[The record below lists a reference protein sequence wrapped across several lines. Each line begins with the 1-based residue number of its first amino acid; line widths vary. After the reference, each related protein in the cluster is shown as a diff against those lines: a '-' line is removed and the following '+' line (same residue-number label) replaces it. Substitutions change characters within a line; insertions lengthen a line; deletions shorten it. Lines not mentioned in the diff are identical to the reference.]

1 MGDTERVSARSAASI
16 MTGSNGSDEERSQNQ
31 SDRASRFSDIAS
43 EFSDEFGERS
53 VDSAESHRES
63 ESPEAED
70 DASDRVKDPNDD
82 ADSWEWVGDDQTADT
97 ADQNP
102 SDLGASDT
110 SEQPTNGSRVWND
123 GSVDTTSTDDGSVD
137 TTSTDDGSV
146 DTTSTD
152 DGSVDTTSTDDG
164 PADDESIEDDPVKAV
179 PTDGDQTRDDTGR
192 TGSHAGG
199 VDTDPNSDNQADG
212 TGGRIWDESSNT
224 SNYTTSTETVR
235 SPSDETVSATSPPT
249 GATGEIDP
257 SSLFDEGQLGP
268 GTNVL
273 IQSESRSEQTQ
284 ASCHQLLFEGD
295 SDLDPYVLLL
305 RYQPIEGE
313 RLEDIASKGHRTHV
327 ISIGYAQSVPPAADE
342 LVEVTQIN
350 NPNDITRLGIVV
362 SRVTQGWST
371 DDRDIRVCYD
381 SLNIL
386 LNYRDVKNAF
396 RFLHVFLSTFTKTD
410 AVAHFH
416 ADPLEGDPQAINTLK
431 PLFDEV
437 VSIDST
443 GTYVE

>member
-1 MGDTERVSARSAASI
+1 
-16 MTGSNGSDEERSQNQ
+16 MTGSDGSDGDRSGNRA
-31 SDRASRFSDIAS
+31 DRASRFGDIAS

-53 VDSAESHRES
+53 VDSSESHHES
-63 ESPEAED
+63 ESSETED
-70 DASDRVKDPNDD
+70 DASSQERD
-82 ADSWEWVGDDQTADT
+82 AKRDVDSWEWIGDDKSGGRSDR
-97 ADQNP
+97 NP
-102 SDLGASDT
+102 SDPDASDT
-110 SEQPTNGSRVWND
+110 PERSESKSRLWND
-123 GSVDTTSTDDGSVD
+123 RSVDDAPVDDGSVD
-137 TTSTDDGSV
+137 DASV
-146 DTTSTD
+146 
-152 DGSVDTTSTDDG
+152 DDG
-164 PADDESIEDDPVKAV
+164 PVDDTPVDGGPVDDTPVDGGPAADESIEDDPLEAV
-179 PTDGDQTRDDTGR
+179 STDRDRTRDEPSR
-192 TGSHAGG
+192 TESREAGMG
-199 VDTDPNSDNQADG
+199 AEPGLDNQPDA
-212 TGGRIWDESSNT
+212 TSGRIWDESST
-224 SNYTTSTETVR
+224 TRGYETSTETVR
-235 SPSDETVSATSPPT
+235 SPSDETASATPSPT
-249 GATGEIDP
+249 GATKELDP
-257 SSLFDEGQLGP
+257 SALFEERQLDP

-284 ASCHQLLFEGD
+284 TSCHQLLFGND
-295 SDLDPYVLLL
+295 SDRDPYVLLI
-305 RYQPIEGE
+305 RYQPLQGD
-313 RLEDIASKGHRTHV
+313 RLEAIASEGYRTHV
-327 ISIGYAQSVPPAADE
+327 ISIGYAQSVPPAADGV
-342 LVEVTQIN
+342 VEVTQIN

-381 SLNIL
+381 SLNVL